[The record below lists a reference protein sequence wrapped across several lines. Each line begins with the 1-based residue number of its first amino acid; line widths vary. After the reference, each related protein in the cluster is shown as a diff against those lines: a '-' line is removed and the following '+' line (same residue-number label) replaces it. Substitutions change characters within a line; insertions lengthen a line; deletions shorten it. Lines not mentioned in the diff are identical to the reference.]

1 MGKIIKGNVNL
12 SNLHLT
18 ELFDLSDV
26 EVTGDFSCSK
36 NDLTSLEGSPH
47 TVGGNYY
54 CHNNH
59 LTSLEGSP
67 HTVGGDY
74 DCDKNPLKSLKGI
87 PKYIGG
93 KFFIDIRLKDNF
105 TENYIRDLSNIQGNV
120 RYVDNGLIAWA
131 EWEIAPPGD
140 Y

>member
-1 MGKIIKGNVNL
+1 MRKIIEGNVDL

-18 ELFDLSDV
+18 ELFDLSNV
-26 EVTGDFSCSK
+26 EVKGDFSCSK

-47 TVGGNYY
+47 TVGGGFD

>member
-67 HTVGGDY
+67 HTVVGDY

>member
-1 MGKIIKGNVNL
+1 MRKIIEGNVDL

-18 ELFDLSDV
+18 ELFDLSNV
-26 EVTGDFSCSK
+26 EVKGDFCCSK

-47 TVGGNYY
+47 TVGGGFD
-54 CHNNH
+54 CHNNN

-105 TENYIRDLSNIQGNV
+105 TEDYIRDLSNIQGNV
-120 RYVDNGLIAWA
+120 RYVDNGLVAWA

>member
-1 MGKIIKGNVNL
+1 MRKIIEGDVNL
-12 SNLHLT
+12 SRLHLT

-26 EVTGDFSCSK
+26 EVMSNFRCSMNK
-36 NDLTSLEGSPH
+36 
-47 TVGGNYY
+47 
-54 CHNNH
+54 

-105 TENYIRDLSNIQGNV
+105 TEDYIRDLSNIQGNV
-120 RYVDNGLIAWA
+120 RYVDNGLVAWA
-131 EWEIAPPGD
+131 EWELAPPGD

>member
-1 MGKIIKGNVNL
+1 MGKIIEGNVNL

-93 KFFIDIRLKDNF
+93 KFFIDIRLKDDF

>member
-1 MGKIIKGNVNL
+1 MRKVIVDSIRLDGL
-12 SNLHLT
+12 CLT

-36 NDLTSLEGSPH
+36 ND
-47 TVGGNYY
+47 
-54 CHNNH
+54 

-120 RYVDNGLIAWA
+120 RYVDNGLVAWA
-131 EWEIAPPGD
+131 EWELAPPGD